1 LDVAQTKLHDLQV
14 EAENFQADTDCY
26 IRPILLVQVER
37 TGKDQRG
44 SDLIHSDDVRE
55 WLLARGLDDS
65 EIAIKT
71 SEQNDLNK
79 PENRDILSSKSR
91 VRVIITKQAL
101 QEGWDCPFAYILC
114 TLAAS
119 HNLSALTQ
127 LVGRI
132 LRQPGAMKTGVKALD
147 ECYVITHHAKTA
159 AVVEAIKTGLKNDGL
174 GDLVVEIKQGEEFS
188 QPDDK
193 IRTIQ
198 RRPAFRSTEIYLPK
212 VMVMDGN
219 EMRDLDYEADVQSQI
234 RWEGYNPAPIADDI
248 PKNAQPV
255 TGQLQRIYLT
265 DDEELIRSEGST
277 FNSEELVINP
287 AYMVQGI
294 IDIIPN
300 PFIAR
305 EIVEQLLKRLNQRGF
320 DESMMGKIAGLI
332 SQKLHLGLKKVQDCK
347 SEELFRKFVDD
358 GRIQFRLRLDGRD
371 WKMPQNIDSTLFHQ
385 NRQLMNKYGAQLER
399 SLFIPQFESEF
410 NQDERNV
417 AVYLDGDNALKW
429 WHRNVARS
437 QYGIQGWKKGKIYP
451 DFIFSARI
459 EGGKWRIYAIETKGD
474 HLGND
479 DTEYKSKLL
488 SFLTRKYV
496 QEAGDLTAI
505 HCELVLMS
513 EWETV
518 LPEML
523 GSAYSAQ

>member
-1 LDVAQTKLHDLQV
+1 LACSTLDVAQTKLHDLQV

-174 GDLVVEIKQGEEFS
+174 GDLVVEIK
-188 QPDDK
+188 
-193 IRTIQ
+193 
-198 RRPAFRSTEIYLPK
+198 
-212 VMVMDGN
+212 
-219 EMRDLDYEADVQSQI
+219 
-234 RWEGYNPAPIADDI
+234 
-248 PKNAQPV
+248 
-255 TGQLQRIYLT
+255 
-265 DDEELIRSEGST
+265 
-277 FNSEELVINP
+277 
-287 AYMVQGI
+287 
-294 IDIIPN
+294 
-300 PFIAR
+300 
-305 EIVEQLLKRLNQRGF
+305 
-320 DESMMGKIAGLI
+320 
-332 SQKLHLGLKKVQDCK
+332 
-347 SEELFRKFVDD
+347 
-358 GRIQFRLRLDGRD
+358 
-371 WKMPQNIDSTLFHQ
+371 
-385 NRQLMNKYGAQLER
+385 
-399 SLFIPQFESEF
+399 
-410 NQDERNV
+410 
-417 AVYLDGDNALKW
+417 
-429 WHRNVARS
+429 
-437 QYGIQGWKKGKIYP
+437 
-451 DFIFSARI
+451 
-459 EGGKWRIYAIETKGD
+459 
-474 HLGND
+474 
-479 DTEYKSKLL
+479 
-488 SFLTRKYV
+488 
-496 QEAGDLTAI
+496 
-505 HCELVLMS
+505 
-513 EWETV
+513 
-518 LPEML
+518 
-523 GSAYSAQ
+523 

>member
-1 LDVAQTKLHDLQV
+1 LACSTLDVAQTKLHDLQV

-332 SQKLHLGLKKVQDCK
+332 SQKLHLGLK
-347 SEELFRKFVDD
+347 
-358 GRIQFRLRLDGRD
+358 
-371 WKMPQNIDSTLFHQ
+371 NA
-385 NRQLMNKYGAQLER
+385 YY
-399 SLFIPQFESEF
+399 
-410 NQDERNV
+410 DE
-417 AVYLDGDNALKW
+417 
-429 WHRNVARS
+429 
-437 QYGIQGWKKGKIYP
+437 
-451 DFIFSARI
+451 
-459 EGGKWRIYAIETKGD
+459 
-474 HLGND
+474 
-479 DTEYKSKLL
+479 
-488 SFLTRKYV
+488 
-496 QEAGDLTAI
+496 
-505 HCELVLMS
+505 
-513 EWETV
+513 
-518 LPEML
+518 
-523 GSAYSAQ
+523 